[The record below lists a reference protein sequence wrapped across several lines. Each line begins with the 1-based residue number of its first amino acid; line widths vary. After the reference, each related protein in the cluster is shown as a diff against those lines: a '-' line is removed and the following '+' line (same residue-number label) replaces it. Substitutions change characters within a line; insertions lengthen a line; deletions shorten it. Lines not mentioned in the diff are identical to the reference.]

1 MRLATNPNFLGPNI
15 LGLPA
20 CAMCGLTV
28 LIIAKLIIIIGFLDM
43 TLNLTVAFIVVG
55 LLLHY
60 FKCRK
65 LGLVSIAIGIV
76 LYGAIASA
84 ILPDFLM
91 NRLQSPYS
99 STLQSPIEDN
109 TAFIV
114 FGMGTQTVTE
124 RGKKVVEPVALS
136 YGPILAAA
144 SMNHQCV
151 ASALKCTF
159 IVSGADVAGTG
170 VSEAKSIAG
179 QLVKAGIDPAS
190 ILLDEKSRNTWQNA
204 KSTATILRAIKPAK
218 IVLLQNAPI
227 IKRDLLYL
235 AHFGVTPEPV
245 AAGYLTT
252 NLLSGGLYFL
262 VTDMALHEALG
273 IWRYDFYN
281 YMGWNEPKQ
290 PPLVLN
296 AASAMIPAPAR

>member
-1 MRLATNPNFLGPNI
+1 MIPNRLGPNI

-43 TLNLTVAFIVVG
+43 TLNITVAFIVVG
-55 LLLHY
+55 LLFCYL
-60 FKCRK
+60 KCRK
-65 LGLVSIAIGIV
+65 LGFVSLAIGIV

-91 NRLQSPYS
+91 QRLQSPYS
-99 STLQSPIEDN
+99 SRLPSPIQDN
-109 TAFIV
+109 TAFII

-124 RGKKVVEPVALS
+124 RGEKVVEPLAFS

-144 SMNHQCV
+144 GMNHQCV

-170 VSEAKSIAG
+170 VTEAASIAA
-179 QLVKAGIDPAS
+179 QLVKAGVDPAS
-190 ILLDEKSRNTWQNA
+190 ILLDGKSRNTWQNA
-204 KSTATILRAIKPAK
+204 KNTAAILRAIKPAK
-218 IVLLQNAPI
+218 VVLLQNAPI

-245 AAGYLTT
+245 AAGFLTAAHT
-252 NLLSGGLYFL
+252 NMSSAGLYFL
-262 VTDMALHEALG
+262 ITDLALHEAMG
-273 IWRYDFYN
+273 IWRYDIYN

-296 AASAMIPAPAR
+296 AASAAIPAPAG